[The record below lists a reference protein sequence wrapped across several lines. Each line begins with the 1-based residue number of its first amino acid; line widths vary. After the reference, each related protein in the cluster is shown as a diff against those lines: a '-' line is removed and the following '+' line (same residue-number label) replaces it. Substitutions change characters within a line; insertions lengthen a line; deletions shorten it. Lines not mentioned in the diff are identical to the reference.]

1 MLIALLVGAP
11 GSISFLPSHLT
22 APHPFARQHLAAQG
36 EAENEAGRPW
46 IDNYDAEAYGS
57 RRGAVQVAHSQNWS
71 AVQDTSGVLYVAN
84 SEGLLAYDGVRWSAI
99 PVGASAATGR
109 RSRSVYS
116 LARLPRGHPAAG
128 QILVGAGETFG
139 VLRPD
144 SLGRMAYDALSDRLP
159 AAEAPIGTVWK
170 TSATTRAAYFLT
182 PERLFRWYG
191 GTLHTWTKADLSV
204 PAGAD
209 TSAFAPPDER
219 AFFFSFVVRDTL
231 YVQVRGAGLFRA
243 DGDRL
248 RLVPDGTR
256 FAGDG
261 IYALMPHPEGLL
273 VGVRGVGLFV
283 HDGTAARP
291 LGGAVEP
298 WLRTNQLYHGTRLAD
313 GTYML
318 ATRQGG
324 AVRMT
329 ADGQPLHVLDASV
342 GLRDDKVHYVYE
354 DRAGSVWLAL
364 NDGLARVD
372 IAAPYRYYDA
382 ALGLAGDV
390 RTLTRHNGTLFAGT
404 TTGLYRLRPQRGG
417 FPRFERVPAF
427 TMECTDLVSTSA
439 GLLVATQSQVAVW
452 QAGQARTVTGAPPT
466 AEPRAMLPASRAAG
480 LVYVGYDDGLRRLRR
495 VDGRW
500 QVGAAVQKVAG
511 PVTGLAMTS
520 GGTLWA
526 ATYADGVFR
535 VREPDTDAPV
545 VTRYGLDDGLP
556 VLIDMK
562 VHSVGAQVYF
572 GTRQGLHRFV
582 TDGTGRGRFEPDS
595 TFGADW
601 AASTTFVTHLADVGD
616 SRLWGRA
623 ANLTALEDAV
633 TVAPFRRQGDGR
645 WQRGDLLPPVQNS
658 VARAL
663 FATPDA
669 VWVGTVGAPPLL
681 RFGPPRQA
689 QQEAAPLPAPL
700 IRRVT
705 LGLRDSLAYGGPTA
719 PSVAVPPGMSELR
732 ATFALPVFD
741 HAARP
746 AYRTRLVG
754 GPNAGWT
761 RWDRTTIRRLT
772 GLAPGRYRLEVQAR
786 TAVGQRSPVAALP
799 FTVVA
804 PWYRT
809 PWAWTLWSFLGVGA
823 LLGLGAGAVRWRT
836 RRLEAQQAR
845 LQQQVDAQTAE
856 LQAQTAALEAEKQR
870 TAEALA
876 LVAEQ
881 KEDLAALDAAKSEF
895 FANVS
900 HEFRTPLTLALGLL
914 EEWVEA
920 PSEPLPATARD
931 DLRQVL
937 LNNRRLLRLVNQL
950 LDIARLEAEALTL
963 HVQPLDLGAWLE
975 RLAQAFVPLA
985 ERRRITFQRDGLD
998 APVRLVADPDPLETI
1013 VANLL
1018 SNAFKFTPTG
1028 GTVTLC
1034 LTADA
1039 ESARVVVR
1047 DTGPGIPADEQKRI
1061 FDRFHRAHGEA
1072 TGTGIGLALAQGLTE
1087 RHGGRITVDSAPGD
1101 GATFTVRLPR
1111 GTAHLRDRPD
1121 VTWATADDEPAR
1133 PNLPAPDVADG
1144 AEPPANG
1151 VPADGAADTE
1161 PAPGETPDT
1170 RTTVLVVDDNADIRA
1185 FVRRHLTPTYRVVE
1199 AADGREG
1206 LAVALRLTPDCIVSD
1221 VMMPEMDGTTLL
1233 RALRDDPATD
1243 FLPVIL
1249 LTARAALEDK
1259 LGGLE
1264 AGADDYLTKPFR
1276 PAELITRIRNLIAQ
1290 RMRLRERFQAEPPA
1304 ATADEAEEEPP
1315 PFLRAVTEAIRAHLS
1330 DEDFGVGE
1338 LATAV
1343 GVSRS
1348 KLYRDLKAAADAS
1361 PGDLIWQTRLAEGRQ
1376 LLEAEE
1382 GTVSEVAYGVGFKS
1396 VAHFSNR
1403 FREAYGVSPSA
1414 VHGADAQAAS

>member
-1 MLIALLVGAP
+1 MLAFVILTLLVGVGGAGSAP
-11 GSISFLPSHLT
+11 T
-22 APHPFARQHLAAQG
+22 VAPETDDHG
-36 EAENEAGRPW
+36 VPW
-46 IDNYDAEAYGS
+46 IENYDAEAYGS
-57 RRGAVQVAHSQNWS
+57 RRGTVQVAHSQNWS
-71 AVQDTSGVLYVAN
+71 VVQDTNGVLYVAN
-84 SEGLLAYDGVRWSAI
+84 SEGLLAYDGTRWSAI

-116 LARLPRGHPAAG
+116 LARQPRGHPSAG

-144 SLGRMAYDALSDRLP
+144 SLGRMAYEALSDRLP
-159 AAEAPIGTVWK
+159 PSERPIGTVWK

-182 PERLFRWYG
+182 PRRLFRWSG
-191 GTLHTWTKADLSV
+191 DTLRAWTTADLSV
-204 PAGAD
+204 PAGVD
-209 TSAFAPPDER
+209 TSGAPPAER

-231 YVQVRGAGLFRA
+231 YVQVRGAGLFHA

-256 FAGDG
+256 FADDG
-261 IYALMPHPEGLL
+261 IFALMPHPEGLL
-273 VGVRGVGLFV
+273 IGTRREGLFV

-291 LGGAVEP
+291 LDGAVAP
-298 WLRTNQLYHGTRLAD
+298 WLRDHQLYHGTRLAD
-313 GTYML
+313 GTYVL

-324 AVRMT
+324 VVRMT
-329 ADGQPLHVLDASV
+329 DDGQPLHVVDADM
-342 GLRDDKVHYVYE
+342 GLRSDKVHYVYE

-364 NDGLARVD
+364 NDGIARID
-372 IAAPYRYYDA
+372 LAAPYRYYDE
-382 ALGLAGDV
+382 ALGLAGEV
-390 RTLTRHNGTLFAGT
+390 RAITRHDGTLFVGT
-404 TTGLYRLRPQRGG
+404 ATGLYRLTTQRGD
-417 FPRFERVPAF
+417 FPRFERLPGF
-427 TMECTDLVSTSA
+427 TEGCVDLASTPA
-439 GLLVATQSQVAVW
+439 GLLIVTQSQLVVW
-452 QAGQARTVTGAPPT
+452 RNGRGRPLPRGAAAGEAATV
-466 AEPRAMLPASRAAG
+466 LPAPQRSG
-480 LVYVGYDDGLRRLRR
+480 LAFVGYDDGGIRRLRQI
-495 VDGRW
+495 DGRW
-500 QVGAAVQKVAG
+500 RLGDPVPGVDWPAVSLALAAD
-511 PVTGLAMTS
+511 
-520 GGTLWA
+520 GTLWA
-526 ATYADGVFR
+526 ASYADGV
-535 VREPDTDAPV
+535 VRIRRPGADDPV
-545 VTRYGLDDGLP
+545 ITRYGLDDGLP

-562 VHSVGAQVYF
+562 VHAVGGTVYF

-582 TDGTGRGRFEPDS
+582 PDGAGRGRFEPDS
-595 TFGADW
+595 TFGAGW
-601 AASTTFVTHLADVGD
+601 ADPAMFVTHLVEVEDGYV
-616 SRLWGRA
+616 WGRA
-623 ANLTALEDAV
+623 ADLTGSEDAV
-633 TVAPFRRQGDGR
+633 TVAPFRRDADGR
-645 WQRGDLLPPVQNS
+645 WQRGPLLSPVQNS

-663 FATPDA
+663 FATPEA
-669 VWVGTVGAPPLL
+669 VWIGTVGAPPLM
-681 RFGPPRQA
+681 RFGPPRKA
-689 QQEAAPLPAPL
+689 QREAAPLPAPQL
-700 IRRVT
+700 RSVT
-705 LGLRDSLAYGGPTA
+705 LGPRDSLAYGGPTA
-719 PSVAVPPGMSELR
+719 PPVAVPPGMSELR

-754 GPNAGWT
+754 APNEAWA
-761 RWDRTTIRRLT
+761 RWDRTAARRLT

-786 TAVGQRSPVAALP
+786 TAIGRRSPVAALP
-799 FTVVA
+799 LTVAA
-804 PWYRT
+804 PWYQT
-809 PWAWTLWSFLGVGA
+809 PWAWTLWGLLAMGT

-845 LQQQVDAQTAE
+845 LEQQVDAQTAE

-881 KEDLAALDAAKSEF
+881 KDDLAALDAAKSEF

-900 HEFRTPLTLALGLL
+900 HEFRTPLTIALGLL

-920 PSEPLPATARD
+920 PSEPLPPTAHD

-963 HVQPLDLGAWLE
+963 HVQPLDLGAWLK
-975 RLAQAFVPLA
+975 RLAQAFVPLG
-985 ERRRITFQRDGLD
+985 ERRRITFERDGLD
-998 APVRLVADPDPLETI
+998 ASVRLVADPDPLETI

-1018 SNAFKFTPTG
+1018 SNAFKFTPSG
-1028 GTVTLC
+1028 GTVTLR

-1039 ESARVVVR
+1039 ETTWIVVR

-1072 TGTGIGLALAQGLTE
+1072 TGTGIGLALAQGLAE

-1101 GATFTVRLPR
+1101 GATFTVRLPQ
-1111 GTAHLRDRPD
+1111 GDAHLRGRPD
-1121 VTWATADDEPAR
+1121 VTWATADDAR
-1133 PNLPAPDVADG
+1133 FRSAAPAPAG
-1144 AEPPANG
+1144 APDAAPPGNG
-1151 VPADGAADTE
+1151 LPADGAADTE
-1161 PAPGETPDT
+1161 PAPSETPDT

-1185 FVRRHLTPTYRVVE
+1185 FVRRHLAPTYRVVE
-1199 AADGREG
+1199 AADGHEG
-1206 LAVALRLTPDCIVSD
+1206 LAVARRVTPDCIVSD
-1221 VMMPEMDGTTLL
+1221 VMMPEMDGTALL

-1276 PAELITRIRNLIAQ
+1276 PVELIARIRNLIAQ
-1290 RMRLRERFQAEPPA
+1290 RMRLRERFQTEPPEV
-1304 ATADEAEEEPP
+1304 TADGAEEDAP
-1315 PFLRAVTEAIRAHLS
+1315 PFLRAVEEAIRAHLS

-1348 KLYRDLKAAADAS
+1348 KLYRDLKAAADVP

-1376 LLEAEE
+1376 LLEAAE

-1403 FREAYGVSPSA
+1403 FREAYGVPPSA
-1414 VHGADAQAAS
+1414 AQGADAQASS